1 MAPEV
6 DRQQAKMKEFMSL
19 LPLTIE
25 LAGLPRAEHGKAY
38 TDGQME
44 GRVMAIRAAYKAARQ
59 LVIDIAKP
67 SE

>member
-1 MAPEV
+1 MAPEA

-25 LAGLPRAEHGKAY
+25 LAGLPRAEFGKFY
-38 TDGQME
+38 TEGQLE
-44 GRVMAIRAAYKAARQ
+44 GRVMAIRSAFKIARQ

-67 SE
+67 TE